1 MNSLKRELKAIAWI
15 AIPRTGTNFLC
26 SLLKH
31 HPGIVS
37 YYEIFHRE
45 KFFAGDHN
53 QPEFIIENINKK
65 YNSNFTDIDDAN
77 LVNWIQQQ
85 PQELLATLGELNPQ
99 RLISFKLFPD
109 QLDRTT
115 IEQSIIHNERIAKIL
130 VKRNLLDAYISHE
143 IAQKVGLWNN
153 YDTSNICL
161 SLSVEKFIR
170 WIEKAE
176 RWYGLFE
183 NPNDTQEINYV
194 TLNYETI
201 HQQATNTEKLAYLDR
216 FFQEIGIE
224 FPCEYSLPDLEKIN
238 WINLQK
244 KQDNRTNLADKIT
257 NYEEFIAQ
265 LKQTEWFDRLK

>member
-1 MNSLKRELKAIAWI
+1 MNSLQQEFKAIAWI

-26 SLLKH
+26 TLLKH

-45 KFFAGDHN
+45 KFFAGGHN
-53 QPEFIIENINKK
+53 QPKFIIENINKK
-65 YNSNFTDIDDAN
+65 SNSNFTDIDDIN
-77 LVNWIQQQ
+77 LVNWIQDR

-109 QLDRTT
+109 QLDQGT
-115 IEQSIIHNERIAKIL
+115 IEESIIHNDRIAKIL
-130 VKRNLLDAYISHE
+130 VKRNLLDTYISHE
-143 IAQKVGLWNN
+143 IAREVGLWDN
-153 YDTSNICL
+153 YDTSNVCL
-161 SLSVEKFIR
+161 SLSIEKFIR
-170 WIEKAE
+170 WIEQAE
-176 RWYGLFE
+176 KWYGLFE
-183 NPNDTQEINYV
+183 NRSDTQEINYA
-194 TLNYETI
+194 TLDYETI
-201 HQQATNTEKLAYLDR
+201 HQQTTNTEKLAYLDR